1 MKILHTADWHVDT
14 SRNSRLNPQTG
25 FSFAVESNFECAKAL
40 VDKAL
45 EEEVDLFVLAG
56 DLTTDGSPKPEINLR
71 LAETLEPL
79 NKAGIPVEVDT
90 GNHEK
95 LGIPARHRTNV
106 SVVGKML
113 GNSMNHVITGVT
125 LSKYDQFEML
135 TIPYPSKSRI
145 LSELNKTRVDTTE
158 ADALVVK
165 YVQEQAYRQIENRD
179 ESLPLIVAGHFT
191 VSGIGL
197 PGSERDVANLFGE
210 AVFPMDFFDD
220 LNPAYVGLGHIHTPQ
235 HVGNS
240 RVWYSGSP
248 NKLTFTDSG
257 DEKGGNL
264 VTIDENTHEYKVDR
278 IPTPVRGMYKFDLS
292 EEGAEID
299 LDHYEENDCVQVKLA
314 QGDTE
319 LPREIR
325 KEALARHIGLFPVP
339 NPTQREKT
347 REVMSAQLDPHTALT
362 QYLANEG
369 YEDAE
374 VEDVLTR
381 ARLLGIEQDET
392 TNDEGENA

>member
-25 FSFAVESNFECAKAL
+25 FSFAVESNFECAKTL
-40 VDKAL
+40 VDRAV

-56 DLTTDGSPKPEINLR
+56 DLTTDGSPKPEIDLQ
-71 LAETLEPL
+71 LAEVLSPL
-79 NKAGIPVEVDT
+79 TEAGIPIEIEP

-106 SVVGKML
+106 SVIGKML
-113 GNSMNHVITGVT
+113 GDSMHHVITGVT
-125 LSKYDQFEML
+125 LSKHDQFETL

-145 LSELNKTRVDTTE
+145 LSELDKTRVDATE

-165 YVQEQAYRQIENRD
+165 YVQEQAYRQIEHRD
-179 ESLPLIVAGHFT
+179 ESLPLIVVGHFT

-197 PGSERDVANLFGE
+197 PGSERDVANLFNE

-235 HVGNS
+235 QVGSS

-248 NKLTFTDSG
+248 NKLTFTDSN
-257 DEKGGNL
+257 DVKGGNL
-264 VTIDENTHEYKVDR
+264 VTIDETTHEYSVER
-278 IPTPVRGMYKFDLS
+278 VLTPTRGMYKLDLTEDGS
-292 EEGAEID
+292 EID
-299 LDHYEENDCVQVKLA
+299 LDKYEENDCVQVKLPV
-314 QGDTE
+314 GDTE
-319 LPREIR
+319 LPRDVR
-325 KEALARHIGLFPVP
+325 KEALERRIGLIPLP
-339 NPTQREKT
+339 NPVQREKT

-369 YEDAE
+369 YESGE
-374 VEDVLTR
+374 VESVMTR
-381 ARLLGIEQDET
+381 ARLLGIEQDD
-392 TNDEGENA
+392 TNDEGEND